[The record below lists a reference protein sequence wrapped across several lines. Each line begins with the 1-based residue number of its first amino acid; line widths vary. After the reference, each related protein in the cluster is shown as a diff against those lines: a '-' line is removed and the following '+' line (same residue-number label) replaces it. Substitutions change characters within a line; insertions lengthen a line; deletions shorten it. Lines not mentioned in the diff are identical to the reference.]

1 MVYSIETPVYV
12 ERNEE
17 VIADLSASIGFTAA
31 NISDD
36 EMERVKYVL
45 IQPHGGAIH
54 YRTNGSDATTATG
67 IHVAALSTV
76 EIWGYDAIKNFRCI
90 DDGGT
95 AKLSCKY
102 YGS

>member
-1 MVYSIETPVYV
+1 MTNEPHAYAL
-12 ERNEE
+12 RNVE
-17 VIADLSASIGFTAA
+17 VIASLSSSVGFTAS
-31 NISDD
+31 NIT
-36 EMERVKYVL
+36 ETELERLLYVL

-54 YRTNGSDATTATG
+54 YQTNGDDAKTDEG
-67 IHVAALSTV
+67 IHLAALSTV
-76 EIWGYDAIKNFRCI
+76 EIWGYAAIKNFRCI